1 MIYALRVA
9 ALTLGFALGFAVA
22 AQVGPVTLLTVRSVI
37 RSGFGVGI
45 AMGAGVACIDAAY
58 AAAGAA
64 GAGAAL
70 EIEPLRLVF
79 GLLGAAVIGAIA
91 LRTLWSAFRLRMGG
105 ETGDEVTTPAAALR
119 TALVAT
125 ASNPLTIVSWAAIF
139 AAASTAQVASGPGAS
154 ALIVAGVLAGSF
166 AWMAILSGVLSLV
179 RRRVGDGGLRL
190 LDAASGTGLLVFAGL
205 LGWRTMREG

>member
-1 MIYALRVA
+1 M
-9 ALTLGFALGFAVA
+9 A

-37 RSGFGVGI
+37 RGGFVVGL

-64 GAGAAL
+64 GAGAVL
-70 EIEPLRLVF
+70 ELEPLRLAL
-79 GLLGAAVIGAIA
+79 GLLGAGVIAAIA
-91 LRTLWSAFRLRMGG
+91 ARTLWSAFRTRMGG
-105 ETGDEVTTPAAALR
+105 ETDDEVTTPAAALR
-119 TALVAT
+119 TALAAT

-139 AAASTAQVASGPGAS
+139 AAASTAELTSSASS
-154 ALIVAGVLAGSF
+154 TALMVGGVLLGSF
-166 AWMAILSGVLSLV
+166 AWMVALAGVLTVV
-179 RRRVGDGGLRL
+179 RTRIGDRGLRV